1 MVVHLEAVRMIICK
15 DQVLLISVPQPLQ
28 PSHAVFPAPD
38 SPLVQDLV
46 FRFSQLF
53 SKSM

>member
-1 MVVHLEAVRMIICK
+1 MVVHLEAVRMIICR